1 MMDEEILD
9 IATLTS
15 ARTSLDW
22 DADDNVERLAACL
35 VILMRGFLDK
45 LIKEQGR

>member
-1 MMDEEILD
+1 MDEEILD
-9 IATLTS
+9 MATLTS

-22 DADDNVERLAACL
+22 ETDNNVERLAGCL

-45 LIKEQGR
+45 LIEEQGR